1 MLETICDVFQ
11 ESYRRGWITSRDGN
25 ASVRYADQDYFY
37 ITPAGVRKQNMQ
49 PEMFKKLEW
58 TTRTM
63 AVPPFLQE
71 CWSEAPY
78 TPISQGLKPS
88 AELPLHMQLQNNL
101 DTPVRVVLHLHP
113 TYTIAADRAGINL
126 ARISKEF
133 PELCLHTKVGP
144 PVGVVKE
151 KSTELADATTWA
163 LGLDVDT
170 GKVNFDI
177 VTVSHHGVVAVST
190 SPWRAFEHVERLEH
204 ICKIVLCS
212 NVWS

>member
-1 MLETICDVFQ
+1 MLETICEVFE

-25 ASVRYADQDYFY
+25 ASVRYRDQDYFY

-49 PEMFKKLEW
+49 PEMFKKLES
-58 TTRTM
+58 TTRTRV
-63 AVPPFLQE
+63 VPPFLEQ
-71 CWSEAPY
+71 CWTEAVN

-88 AELPLHMQLQNNL
+88 AELPLHILLQNAI
-101 DTPVRVVLHLHP
+101 DTPVRVVLHVHP
-113 TYTIAADRAGINL
+113 TWTIAAERAGINFNGI
-126 ARISKEF
+126 ANQF
-133 PELCLHTKVGP
+133 PELCLHTRVGP

-151 KSTELADATTWA
+151 KSSELADATVGA
-163 LGLDVDT
+163 LGLDLDT
-170 GKVNFDI
+170 GSTDFDI
-177 VTVSHHGVVAVST
+177 VTISHHGVVAVAT

>member
-1 MLETICDVFQ
+1 MLETICEVFE

-25 ASVRYADQDYFY
+25 ASVRYRDQDYFY

-49 PEMFKKLEW
+49 PEMFKKMEW
-58 TTRTM
+58 ATRTL

-71 CWSEAPY
+71 CWSECEH
-78 TPISQGLKPS
+78 TPISKGLKPS
-88 AELPLHMQLQNNL
+88 AELPLHVQLQNNL

-113 TYTIAADRAGINL
+113 TWTIAADRAGINL
-126 ARISKEF
+126 GRISQEF
-133 PELCLHTKVGP
+133 PELCLHTRVGP
-144 PVGVVKE
+144 PVGVVQE
-151 KSTELADATTWA
+151 KSMELADATVWA
-163 LGLDVDT
+163 LGLDPDT
-170 GKVNFDI
+170 GSLNFDV
-177 VTVSHHGVVAVST
+177 VTISHHGVVAVST

>member
-1 MLETICDVFQ
+1 MLETICEVFQ

-25 ASVRYADQDYFY
+25 ASVRYHDQKYFY

-58 TTRTM
+58 TTKTM

-71 CWSEAPY
+71 SWSEAPH
-78 TPISQGLKPS
+78 TDISRGLKPS

-101 DTPVRVVLHLHP
+101 DTTVRVVLHLHP

-126 ARISKEF
+126 NRISQEF
-133 PELCLHTKVGP
+133 PELCLHTRVGP

-163 LGLDVDT
+163 LGLDHDT

-190 SPWRAFEHVERLEH
+190 SPWRAFEHIERLEH
-204 ICKIVLCS
+204 ICKIVLVS
-212 NVWS
+212 GTWS